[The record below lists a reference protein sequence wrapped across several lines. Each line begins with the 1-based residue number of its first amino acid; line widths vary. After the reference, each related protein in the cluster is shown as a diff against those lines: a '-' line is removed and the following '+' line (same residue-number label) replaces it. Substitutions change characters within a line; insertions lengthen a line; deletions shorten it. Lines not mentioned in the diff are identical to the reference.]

1 MSGSF
6 IPSVYILCYNCI
18 HFPDIFGVTI
28 IYILKLGV
36 TRVPT
41 YYIVI
46 NLIKKVTVVLHT
58 ADRLHATDKLVRA
71 RDGEQGQTFF
81 DNS

>member
-1 MSGSF
+1 MARNIFYLKVKSYLGAEL
-6 IPSVYILCYNCI
+6 YILCYNCI

-41 YYIVI
+41 YIFI
-46 NLIKKVTVVLHT
+46 NLIKKITV
-58 ADRLHATDKLVRA
+58 
-71 RDGEQGQTFF
+71 F
-81 DNS
+81 